1 MNSESIFFL
10 PNDAMYYSNDFGGEL
25 SIQEVM
31 NFLKLVLSTAH
42 ECARNIVLL
51 CAYLVPE
58 LKLFRSSDHYFLP
71 MAWVITVIENN

>member
-1 MNSESIFFL
+1 MILTNVNKMTNLTLTAFFL
-10 PNDAMYYSNDFGGEL
+10 PNDAMQYSIDYGGEL

-31 NFLKLVLSTAH
+31 NFLKLVLSTPH

-58 LKLFRSSDHYFLP
+58 LKLYRSYS
-71 MAWVITVIENN
+71 